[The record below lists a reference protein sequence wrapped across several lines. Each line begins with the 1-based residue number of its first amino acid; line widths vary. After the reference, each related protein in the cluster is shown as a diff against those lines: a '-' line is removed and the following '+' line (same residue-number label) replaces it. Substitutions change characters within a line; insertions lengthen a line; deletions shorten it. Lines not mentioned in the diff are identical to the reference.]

1 MLARTARRVLA
12 PALDSLAKHGGT
24 LGLLADE
31 VSPKTAKALKRLGV
45 RVVDVEANPLDAQD
59 VPELEGYAP
68 IYYQEDFTLDAP
80 AAFVHMVATW

>member
-12 PALDSLAKHGGT
+12 PALDRLKERGGP

-31 VSPKTAKALKRLGV
+31 VNPKTAKALKRLGT
-45 RVVDVEANPLDAQD
+45 RVVDVEVDPLDAQD

-68 IYYQEDFTLDAP
+68 LFREADFTLDAP
-80 AAFVHMVATW
+80 VAFVRMVATW